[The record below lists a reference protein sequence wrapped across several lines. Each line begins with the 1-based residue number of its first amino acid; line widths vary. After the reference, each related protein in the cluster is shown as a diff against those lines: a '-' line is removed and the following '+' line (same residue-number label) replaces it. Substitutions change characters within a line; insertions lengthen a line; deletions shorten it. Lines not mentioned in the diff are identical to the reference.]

1 MSTMTIHSLPSTGVP
16 VLTPPAFDVCAAAT
30 GIRAKRNG
38 AIAIGLTIEFQ
49 DDIGDIRNA
58 LGRSGMVKG

>member
-1 MSTMTIHSLPSTGVP
+1 MTMSTMTIHSLPSTGVP
-16 VLTPPAFDVCAAAT
+16 VLALDVCAAAA

-38 AIAIGLTIEFQ
+38 AIAIMVAIEIQ